1 MLISSV
7 MGDAMGRSMSPD
19 SFPPEDEAARR
30 YVRCFL
36 RALGASSA
44 R

>member
-7 MGDAMGRSMSPD
+7 MGDAMGRSMSPE
-19 SFPPEDEAARR
+19 SFPPEDEAASR

-44 R
+44 S